1 MLPWKSENNSM
12 SMTSGSRHGAE
23 INVTPLIDVL
33 LVLLII
39 FMVIVPPR
47 NLGEKADIPLPQ
59 KTDTS
64 QPEPQETLVLQLH
77 DAGEGKQAA
86 LKINQQD
93 VSWDKLEGRLRAIFQ
108 ARSDKV
114 AFLKGDSEVEFQ
126 YIAQAIDVAHH
137 AGAERVGLLGPK

>member
-1 MLPWKSENNSM
+1 M
-12 SMTSGSRHGAE
+12 SMTTGSRQGAE

-47 NLGEKADIPLPQ
+47 NLGEEADIPLPQ
-59 KTDTS
+59 KTDTPR
-64 QPEPQETLVLQLH
+64 PEPPETIVVQLNEL
-77 DAGEGKQAA
+77 GEGKQPV

-93 VSWDKLEGRLRAIFQ
+93 VSWDKLEGRLRAIFE
-108 ARSDKV
+108 ARSEKV
-114 AFLKGDSEVEFQ
+114 AFVKGDPDLDFQ
-126 YIAQAIDVAHH
+126 YFAQAIDVAHH

>member
-1 MLPWKSENNSM
+1 M
-12 SMTSGSRHGAE
+12 SMTTGSRQGAE

-39 FMVIVPPR
+39 FMVIVPPH
-47 NLGEKADIPLPQ
+47 NLGEEADIPLSAKIDRP
-59 KTDTS
+59 
-64 QPEPQETLVLQLH
+64 QPEPQETIVLQLH
-77 DAGEGKQAA
+77 DLGEEKQPA

-108 ARSDKV
+108 ARSEKV
-114 AFLKGDSEVEFQ
+114 AFVKGDPELDFQ
-126 YIAQAIDVAHH
+126 YVAQAIDVAHR

>member
-1 MLPWKSENNSM
+1 M
-12 SMTSGSRHGAE
+12 SMTTGSRQGAE

-39 FMVIVPPR
+39 FMVIVPPH

-59 KTDTS
+59 KTDTPR
-64 QPEPQETLVLQLH
+64 PEPQETIVLQLH
-77 DAGEGKQAA
+77 DLGEEKLPA

-93 VSWDKLEGRLRAIFQ
+93 VSWDKLEGRLRAIFE
-108 ARSDKV
+108 ARSEKV
-114 AFLKGDSEVEFQ
+114 AFVKGDADLDFQ
-126 YIAQAIDVAHH
+126 YVAYAIDVAHH